1 MTQDMIAASNLT
13 FNLHEANASDQH
25 QRLQFLEAYAQN
37 HAATSV
43 NCCTAL
49 ESSVHALGVNLTL
62 VQRELTQQRNESRL
76 QADEMSLLKE
86 MVLRLEEENSQLH
99 IAVGRLNT
107 TNTELQEQNNALHSK
122 VDSLDT
128 RLASLE
134 SAIAALTTA
143 ATFAPPFDCDS
154 DTDLDNICDED
165 DSCIADAL
173 NDQDSDSVCDG
184 CVPTWSEWS
193 TCTSQCDRGRVF
205 VAADGCPQAETP
217 TTEFQL
223 CFDGGC
229 TFEEALVALQFG
241 PSSTTEDIENALQ
254 TVCDNLLEIGPEPL
268 GTCSAEVGCDGMSF
282 SSVSIIIESSFVTS
296 VSFTI
301 VHNGEGEGDCSAI
314 PSANEDVDALISSA
328 SAASCQEECEDCQDE
343 YEVET
348 TVTVQQNCDRVVDT
362 SITSPLP
369 LDGTAFLDTLSDSP
383 DLDVS
388 EPEITSVTA
397 DLVVSIP
404 PLYGN
409 VGSLIAGMGLE
420 YEHIFDVIDYTVG
433 SPTTPLILLATTSAS
448 EIVTLDATEG
458 ADDLDQYVPLIGGI
472 AAGFGVLAA
481 LIVVVCWLRRHQKV
495 SHLRSTIQRSKTE
508 KTWTQVQRSRNGKM
522 IQMTPLKPSTTN
534 EFGARKQTLAWHKKR
549 GRVSNHP
556 TSPVLLHCV
565 TQSTN
570 ARAVAS
576 TDHTQ
581 SSGYGPPGSVSQ
593 QHQVFPAPAVVR
605 VTRSKATVSSSL
617 LRRESRHRRKEAIVI
632 SSKGGATYGK
642 PSTNLRVF
650 PAGAVV
656 QPSENRVEFT
666 RNSCVSASANEGAS
680 SGAGAGAGAGAN
692 ASAGASASTR
702 AKADA
707 GVNAGDKA
715 GTDTSLNA
723 LVLATAA
730 LSQHQSATKS
740 PLGPLRCG
748 TEDRDAGSTFFSD
761 QHQRATSNVSR
772 RLPPASIERDNS
784 SKEVQ
789 LIRLCQPRIQRT
801 KQKPRRQRRRRRHRH
816 RVTAAAVRIPT
827 SGDVLAFEK
836 PSPMAQSGGQPK
848 SDSVFFKRTI

>member
-397 DLVVSIP
+397 DLVVLSP

-409 VGSLIAGMGLE
+409 VLSLVESLIDDM
-420 YEHIFDVIDYTVG
+420 
-433 SPTTPLILLATTSAS
+433 
-448 EIVTLDATEG
+448 
-458 ADDLDQYVPLIGGI
+458 DLDVRDVLSDLGPSSTLGTTGVEPKVIQTTTLGSGGVTMDAAVGNDDFSQHAPLVGGI
-472 AAGFGVLAA
+472 VAGIAVLAI
-481 LIVVVCWLRRHQKV
+481 LVVVICWLRRRHPRILNLK
-495 SHLRSTIQRSKTE
+495 SAIHRSKTHHDA
-508 KTWTQVQRSRNGKM
+508 TGSRRHV
-522 IQMTPLKPSTTN
+522 QMTTLKSHHLGRPTALALAR
-534 EFGARKQTLAWHKKR
+534 EQRVDGAHGKHRGGSFKQKSFR
-549 GRVSNHP
+549 G
-556 TSPVLLHCV
+556 
-565 TQSTN
+565 QSRDFSKVRN
-570 ARAVAS
+570 L
-576 TDHTQ
+576 
-581 SSGYGPPGSVSQ
+581 
-593 QHQVFPAPAVVR
+593 QVFPLEAEKFVNAVGIGRELCHAPAVLHP
-605 VTRSKATVSSSL
+605 TRSVGTTTTVTSVESGIRKGAGTGTGTGTGSTRRKRSRQKQRRSCSSKVQYDSKVNNKVPSVPNKGDNNNNNNNKKDKSNKSNKAPGTSTSTSTNRKREKRQQQR
-617 LRRESRHRRKEAIVI
+617 LRRRERVEANFQKRKLA
-632 SSKGGATYGK
+632 SLT
-642 PSTNLRVF
+642 PDRTST
-650 PAGAVV
+650 AVV
-656 QPSENRVEFT
+656 PEQQ
-666 RNSCVSASANEGAS
+666 GA
-680 SGAGAGAGAGAN
+680 
-692 ASAGASASTR
+692 
-702 AKADA
+702 
-707 GVNAGDKA
+707 
-715 GTDTSLNA
+715 
-723 LVLATAA
+723 
-730 LSQHQSATKS
+730 
-740 PLGPLRCG
+740 
-748 TEDRDAGSTFFSD
+748 
-761 QHQRATSNVSR
+761 
-772 RLPPASIERDNS
+772 I
-784 SKEVQ
+784 
-789 LIRLCQPRIQRT
+789 
-801 KQKPRRQRRRRRHRH
+801 
-816 RVTAAAVRIPT
+816 
-827 SGDVLAFEK
+827 
-836 PSPMAQSGGQPK
+836 
-848 SDSVFFKRTI
+848 